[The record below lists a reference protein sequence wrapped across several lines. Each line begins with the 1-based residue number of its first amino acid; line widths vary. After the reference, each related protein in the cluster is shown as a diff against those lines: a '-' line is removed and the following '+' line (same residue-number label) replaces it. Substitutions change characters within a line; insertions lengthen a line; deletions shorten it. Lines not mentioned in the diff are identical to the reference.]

1 MVVAMKRACWAM
13 ERLITEHEKAPF
25 QLGLALRHKLPMSS
39 PRGGCWRDD
48 VNNSVNAVDAVDMI
62 GSSDADTVGGS
73 INPSNTATSLTR
85 HDGSLCPWHVASG
98 SSSRPNRSR
107 LIRTVTAS
115 LWSGLASS
123 RRPSLS
129 TFPMELLA

>member
-62 GSSDADTVGGS
+62 GSSDADAVGGS
-73 INPSNTATSLTR
+73 INPS
-85 HDGSLCPWHVASG
+85 
-98 SSSRPNRSR
+98 
-107 LIRTVTAS
+107 
-115 LWSGLASS
+115 
-123 RRPSLS
+123 S
-129 TFPMELLA
+129 TGNS